1 MGNTLTDWFRWFT
14 RRAPTS
20 EARMDVANSNL
31 ASIRLM
37 GSFVI
42 ALETITLAYVLLV
55 PEGQIQSR
63 TASAMSVALIL
74 ALCIVSIGIAHVLK
88 RGEKTSVLAADA
100 LLVAIFVLATAWGIF
115 ASYRHYVVGE
125 QIVTFYVVQLCFI
138 CFLLTKPLQSVIM
151 YGGAFGTF
159 YAMCV
164 AFDGAPSLNVTNYV
178 LFAVIAILGA
188 TVRYQTMIDVF
199 ARRRQI
205 DELNEELRHTSTHD
219 ELTGLL
225 NRMALRDRFES
236 YLGHDLHVLILD
248 VDHFKEFNDAFGH
261 MAGDRVLV
269 AVADAITDVFGEG
282 CAYRFGG
289 DEFLVI
295 LVDAADEDVRRKV
308 DEWQR
313 ELLGIS
319 LEGVSRKIVCSA
331 GMSYGTPVAP
341 DDLRDMIEHADAK
354 LYNDK
359 AAHHAQAT
367 GE

>member
-1 MGNTLTDWFRWFT
+1 MGKTFTDWFRWFVRRTSASDT
-14 RRAPTS
+14 RV
-20 EARMDVANSNL
+20 DVANSNL
-31 ASIRLM
+31 GSIRLM
-37 GSFVI
+37 GAFVI

-63 TASAMSVALIL
+63 AASATSVGLIL
-74 ALCIVSIGIAHVLK
+74 LLCIVSIGIAHALK

-178 LFAVIAILGA
+178 LFTIIAILGA
-188 TVRYQTMIDVF
+188 AVRYQTMVDVF

-205 DELNEELRHTSTHD
+205 DELNAELRHTSTHD

-225 NRMALRDRFES
+225 NRTALRDRFES
-236 YLGHDLHVLILD
+236 YLGRDLHVLILD

-261 MAGDRVLV
+261 MAGDRVLI
-269 AVADAITDVFGEG
+269 AVADAITDVFGDK

-295 LVDAADEDVRRKV
+295 LVDESDDEVMRKV
-308 DEWQR
+308 ETWQR
-313 ELLGIS
+313 ELLDIS

-331 GMSYGTPVAP
+331 GMSCGAPVAAG
-341 DDLRDMIEHADAK
+341 DLRDMIEHADVK

-359 AAHHAQAT
+359 AVHHAQDS

>member
-1 MGNTLTDWFRWFT
+1 MSKTLTDWFRWFV
-14 RRAPTS
+14 RRTS
-20 EARMDVANSNL
+20 ASDARVDVANSNL
-31 ASIRLM
+31 RSIRLM
-37 GSFVI
+37 GAFVI
-42 ALETITLAYVLLV
+42 ALETVALIYVLLV

-63 TASAMSVALIL
+63 ATSALSVALIL
-74 ALCIVSIGIAHVLK
+74 VLCIVSIGIAHVLK
-88 RGEKTSVLAADA
+88 RGEKTNVLAADA

-125 QIVTFYVVQLCFI
+125 QIVTFYIVQLCFV

-178 LFAVIAILGA
+178 LFTVIAILGA

-225 NRMALRDRFES
+225 NRAALRERFES
-236 YLGHDLHVLILD
+236 YLGRDLHVLILD

-261 MAGDRVLV
+261 MAGDRVLI
-269 AVADAITDVFGEG
+269 AVADAITDVFGDR

-295 LVDAADEDVRRKV
+295 LVDESDDEVTRKV
-308 DEWQR
+308 ETWQR
-313 ELLGIS
+313 ELLDLS

-331 GMSYGTPVAP
+331 GMSRGTPVAAS
-341 DDLRDMIEHADAK
+341 DLRNMIEHADVK

-359 AAHHAQAT
+359 AVHHAQDS